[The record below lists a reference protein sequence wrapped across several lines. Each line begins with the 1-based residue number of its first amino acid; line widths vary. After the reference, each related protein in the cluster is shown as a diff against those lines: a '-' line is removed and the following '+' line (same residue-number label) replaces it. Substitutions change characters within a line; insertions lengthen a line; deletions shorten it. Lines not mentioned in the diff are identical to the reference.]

1 MSDRVYLSSFRRIFA
16 MKKKMVLRLSLCMT
30 ATLFG
35 CGKEEEAAAPAAPA
49 PQIQVV
55 NDTPAISIEDEGPVD
70 DGSHEGM
77 YRSELTNE
85 WISEDLKDQRPIAA
99 MVDNEKTALPHYGVS
114 KADVVYEMTN
124 SLANDG
130 ITRLMVLVKDW
141 EKIEQLGSIRST
153 RPTNLVIAPEWNAV
167 VCHDGGPFYIDDY
180 LAKPFVDNF
189 SGTFSR
195 VDNGKSREFTE
206 YICPGD
212 LDKNFESKSNVSRT
226 YNEYYNGGPHYQ
238 FVSSDSEI
246 NDLSGAPSVK
256 DCTRVELPFKH
267 NGSKLEYDPASQRY
281 MYSEY
286 GMKHIDPGN
295 NDEQLGFT
303 NVLLQNARYVK
314 FDDNGYM
321 MFHAI
326 DYQRDGWF
334 ITQGKAI
341 PVTWSKEDEVSP
353 TRYYDK
359 DGNEIVLNT
368 GKTYV
373 ALIPDDKWSGLTV
386 E

>member
-1 MSDRVYLSSFRRIFA
+1 
-16 MKKKMVLRLSLCMT
+16 MKKRLVILAALF
-30 ATLFG
+30 ATVCLAG
-35 CGKEEEAAAPAAPA
+35 CKGEEEQA
-49 PQIQVV
+49 PQIVTSEPSIQVI
-55 NDTPAISIEDEGPVD
+55 NDTPAISIEQEEEAD

-85 WISEDLKDQRPIAA
+85 WIPEELKDQRPIAA

-114 KADVVYEMTN
+114 QADVVYEMTN

-130 ITRLMVLVKDW
+130 ITRLMVLVKDY
-141 EKIEQLGSIRST
+141 EKIDQLGSIRST
-153 RPTNLVIAPEWNAV
+153 RPTNLVIAPEWNAI

-189 SGTFSR
+189 SGEFSR

-206 YICPGD
+206 YICTGD
-212 LDKNFESKSNVSRT
+212 MEKLFGKSNVSKT
-226 YNEYYNGGPHYQ
+226 YNEYHKEGPHFQ
-238 FVSSDSEI
+238 FVSKDDEI
-246 NDLSGAPSVK
+246 NDLSSAPGVK
-256 DCTRVELPFKH
+256 DCTKVELPYKH
-267 NGSKLEYDPASQRY
+267 NSSKLEYDEATQRY
-281 MYSEY
+281 LYSEY
-286 GMKHIDPGN
+286 GQKHTDPGN

-303 NVLLQNARYVK
+303 NVLIQNCRYVK

-326 DYQRDGWF
+326 DYNRDGWY

-341 PVTWSKEDEVSP
+341 HVTWSKEDEVTP
-353 TRYYDK
+353 TRYFD
-359 DGNEIVLNT
+359 DDDNEIVLNT
-368 GKTYV
+368 GKTYI
-373 ALIPDDKWSGLTV
+373 ALVPDDKWSGLVV

>member
-1 MSDRVYLSSFRRIFA
+1 
-16 MKKKMVLRLSLCMT
+16 MKKRLALILALCGMI
-30 ATLFG
+30 ALAG
-35 CGKEEEAAAPAAPA
+35 CGEEEEAAPAVVTSEPT
-49 PQIQVV
+49 IQVV
-55 NDTPAISIEDEGPVD
+55 NDAPAISIESTTEEVETR
-70 DGSHEGM
+70 EGM

-85 WISEDLKDQRPIAA
+85 WIDESLKDQRPIAA
-99 MVDNEKTALPHYGVS
+99 MVDNEKTALPHYGIN

-141 EKIEQLGSIRST
+141 GSIEQLGSIRST
-153 RPTNLVIAPEWNAV
+153 RPTNLVIAPEWNAI

-180 LAKPFVDNF
+180 LAKPYVDNF

-206 YICPGD
+206 YILPGD
-212 LDKNFESKSNVSRT
+212 LDKNFDNNPSVSKT
-226 YNEYYNGGPHYQ
+226 YNEYYKGGPHYQ
-238 FVSSDSEI
+238 FVKNDSDVNTLE
-246 NDLSGAPSVK
+246 GANGVQ
-256 DCTRVELPFKH
+256 DCTKIALPFKH
-267 NGSKLEYDPASQRY
+267 NGSTLTYDAASQRY

-286 GMKHIDPGN
+286 GEPHVDPGDN
-295 NDEQLGFT
+295 NQQTGFT

-321 MFHAI
+321 MFYAV
-326 DYQRDGWF
+326 DYVRDGWY

-341 PVTWSKEDEVSP
+341 PITWSKEDEVSP
-353 TRYYDK
+353 TRYFDK

-373 ALIPDDKWSGLTV
+373 ALIPDDKWSGLSM

>member
-1 MSDRVYLSSFRRIFA
+1 
-16 MKKKMVLRLSLCMT
+16 MKKRSILLLGLC
-30 ATLFG
+30 AALVFSG
-35 CGKEEEAAAPAAPA
+35 CKKEEEAAAPAAPA
-49 PQIQVV
+49 PQIEVV
-55 NDTPAISIEDEGPVD
+55 NSTPAISIEDNAEEEVVD

-85 WISEDLKDQRPIAA
+85 WISEDLKNQRPIAA
-99 MVDNEKTALPHYGVS
+99 MVDNEKTALPHFGLS
-114 KADVVYEMTN
+114 HADVVYEMTN

-141 EKIEQLGSIRST
+141 GSIEQLGSIRST
-153 RPTNLVIAPEWNAV
+153 RPTNLIIAPEWNAI

-180 LAKPFVDNF
+180 LAKPYVDNF

-206 YICPGD
+206 YICTGD
-212 LDKNFESKSNVSRT
+212 MEKNFSSKPNVSQT
-226 YNEYYNGGPHYQ
+226 YNEYYSGPHYQ
-238 FVSSDSEI
+238 FVSKDGEI
-246 NDLSGAPSVK
+246 NDLSSAPSVQ
-256 DCTRVELPFKH
+256 DCTKIELPFKH
-267 NGSKLEYDPASQRY
+267 NGSKLEYDPATKLY

-286 GMKHIDPGN
+286 GQKHVDAGN
-295 NDEQLGFT
+295 NNEPLGFT
-303 NVLLQNARYVK
+303 NVLLQDARYVK

-326 DYQRDGWF
+326 DFKRDGWF

-341 PVTWSKEDEVSP
+341 PVTWSKEDEVTP
-353 TRYYDK
+353 THYFDK

-373 ALIPDDKWSGLTV
+373 ALIPDDKWGGLNIQ
-386 E
+386 

>member
-1 MSDRVYLSSFRRIFA
+1 
-16 MKKKMVLRLSLCMT
+16 MKKKIVLLLALSAAVVLS
-30 ATLFG
+30 G
-35 CGKEEEAAAPAAPA
+35 CKDEEPAPAAAAPAPK
-49 PQIQVV
+49 IEVV
-55 NDTPAISIEDEGPVD
+55 NNTPAISIEENVTVD

-85 WISEDLKDQRPIAA
+85 WIDESIKDQRPIAA
-99 MVDNEKTALPHYGVS
+99 MVDNEKTALPHYGLS
-114 KADVVYEMTN
+114 KYADVVYEMTN

-141 EKIEQLGSIRST
+141 EKIDQLGSIRST

-206 YICPGD
+206 YICTGD
-212 LDKNFESKSNVSRT
+212 LDKNFESKSNVSKT

-246 NDLSGAPSVK
+246 NDLAGAPGVK
-256 DCTRVELPFKH
+256 DCTKVELPFKH
-267 NGSKLEYDPASQRY
+267 NGSKLEYDPATKRY

-286 GMKHIDPGN
+286 GQKHTDPGN

-303 NVLLQNARYVK
+303 NVLLQNCRYVK

-326 DYQRDGWF
+326 DFQRDGWF
-334 ITQGKAI
+334 ITEGKAI

-353 TRYYDK
+353 TRYYDN

-373 ALIPDDKWSGLTV
+373 ALIPDDKWSGLSV

>member
-1 MSDRVYLSSFRRIFA
+1 
-16 MKKKMVLRLSLCMT
+16 MKKRLALLAIMCGALMLS
-30 ATLFG
+30 G
-35 CGKEEEAAAPAAPA
+35 CGKEEEATITTSEPTIEIVNDAPAITIESQEEPA
-49 PQIQVV
+49 AE
-55 NDTPAISIEDEGPVD
+55 TR
-70 DGSHEGM
+70 EGM

-85 WISEDLKDQRPIAA
+85 WIDEELKDQRPIAA

-141 EKIEQLGSIRST
+141 ESIEQLGSIRST
-153 RPTNLVIAPEWNAV
+153 RPTNLVIAPEWNAI

-180 LAKPFVDNF
+180 IAKPFVDNF

-206 YICPGD
+206 YILPGD
-212 LDKNFESKSNVSRT
+212 LDKNFADNSSVSQT
-226 YNEYYNGGPHYQ
+226 YNEYYSGPHFK
-238 FVSSDSEI
+238 FVASDDEI
-246 NDLSGAPSVK
+246 NTLEGVASVK
-256 DCTRVELPFKH
+256 DCTKIELPFKH
-267 NGSKLEYDPASQRY
+267 NGSKLNYDADKKLY

-286 GMKHIDPGN
+286 GQPHVDPGN
-295 NDEQLGFT
+295 NNEQLGFT

-326 DYQRDGWF
+326 DYNRDGYYV
-334 ITQGKAI
+334 TQGKAI
-341 PVTWSKEDEVSP
+341 HVTWTKEDEVTP
-353 TRYYDK
+353 TRYFDD
-359 DGNEIVLNT
+359 DGNEITLNT
-368 GKTYV
+368 GKTYI
-373 ALIPDDKWSGLTV
+373 ALIPDDKFSGLV
-386 E
+386 ME

>member
-1 MSDRVYLSSFRRIFA
+1 
-16 MKKKMVLRLSLCMT
+16 MKKRIILLLAVCAVAVLS
-30 ATLFG
+30 G
-35 CGKEEEAAAPAAPA
+35 CGDDEEEQAQAAPA
-49 PQIQVV
+49 PQIEVV
-55 NDTPAISIEDEGPVD
+55 NNTPAISLETETEPVAD

-85 WISEDLKDQRPIAA
+85 WIPEEIKDQRPIAA
-99 MVDNEKTALPHYGVS
+99 MVDNEKTALPHYGLS
-114 KADVVYEMTN
+114 QYADVVYEMTN

-141 EKIEQLGSIRST
+141 EKIDQLGSIRST
-153 RPTNLVIAPEWNAV
+153 RPTNLVIAPEWNAI

-206 YICPGD
+206 YICTGD
-212 LDKNFESKSNVSRT
+212 LDKNFESKPDVSKT
-226 YNEYYNGGPHYQ
+226 YNQYHKDEPHYQ
-238 FVSSDSEI
+238 FVQSDSEI

-256 DCTRVELPFKH
+256 DCTKVELPFKH
-267 NGSKLEYDPASQRY
+267 NGSKLEYDADSKRY

-286 GMKHIDPGN
+286 GQKHTDPGN
-295 NDEQLGFT
+295 GDAQLGFT
-303 NVLLQNARYVK
+303 NVILQNCRYVK

-326 DYQRDGWF
+326 DFNRDGWF
-334 ITQGKAI
+334 ITEGKAI
-341 PVTWSKEDEVSP
+341 PIVWSKEDEVSP

>member
-1 MSDRVYLSSFRRIFA
+1 MNDHVYLSSFRRNFV
-16 MKKKMVLRLSLCMT
+16 MKKKMVLLLSLCMA

-35 CGKEEEAAAPAAPA
+35 CGKEEEKPVAAAPA

-55 NDTPAISIEDEGPVD
+55 NDTPAISIEDEAPAD

-85 WISEDLKDQRPIAA
+85 WIDESLKDQRPIAA

-153 RPTNLVIAPEWNAV
+153 RPTNLVIAPEWNAI

-286 GMKHIDPGN
+286 GMKHTDPGN

-341 PVTWSKEDEVSP
+341 PITWSKEDEVSP

-373 ALIPDDKWSGLTV
+373 ALIPDDKWGGLAV

>member
-1 MSDRVYLSSFRRIFA
+1 
-16 MKKKMVLRLSLCMT
+16 MKKRSVLLLTVCAAVLMS
-30 ATLFG
+30 G
-35 CGKEEEAAAPAAPA
+35 CGKEEEVAAPAAPA
-49 PQIQVV
+49 PKIEVV
-55 NDTPAISIEDEGPVD
+55 NNTPAISIENTETD

-85 WISEDLKDQRPIAA
+85 WIPEEIKDQRPIAA
-99 MVDNEKTALPHYGVS
+99 MVDNEKTALPHYGLS
-114 KADVVYEMTN
+114 QYADVVYEMTN

-141 EKIEQLGSIRST
+141 EKIDQLGSIRST

-206 YICPGD
+206 YICTGD
-212 LDKNFESKSNVSRT
+212 LDKNFESKSNVSKT
-226 YNEYYNGGPHYQ
+226 YNEYYSGPHYQ
-238 FVSSDSEI
+238 FVKSDSEI
-246 NDLSGAPSVK
+246 NDLAGAPGVK
-256 DCTRVELPFKH
+256 DCTKVELPFKH
-267 NGSKLEYDPASQRY
+267 NGSKLEYDPSTNRY

-286 GMKHIDPGN
+286 GQKHTDPGN

-326 DYQRDGWF
+326 DFKRDGWF
-334 ITQGKAI
+334 ITEGKAI
-341 PVTWSKEDEVSP
+341 PVTWTKEDEVTP
-353 TRYYDK
+353 TRYYDS

-373 ALIPDDKWSGLTV
+373 ALIPDDKWGGLSLQ
-386 E
+386 

>member
-1 MSDRVYLSSFRRIFA
+1 
-16 MKKKMVLRLSLCMT
+16 MKKRLVLLLAICSVAAL
-30 ATLFG
+30 AG
-35 CGKEEEAAAPAAPA
+35 CGKDEEEQKPEASTPK
-49 PQIQVV
+49 IEVL
-55 NDTPAISIEDEGPVD
+55 NNTPAISIEESAPVD

-85 WISEDLKDQRPIAA
+85 WIPEELKDQRPIAA
-99 MVDNEKTALPHYGVS
+99 MVDNEKTALPHYGLS
-114 KADVVYEMTN
+114 QYADVVYEMTN

-141 EKIEQLGSIRST
+141 EKIDQLGSIRST
-153 RPTNLVIAPEWNAV
+153 RPTNLVIAPEWNAI

-206 YICPGD
+206 YICTGD
-212 LDKNFESKSNVSRT
+212 LDKNFESKSDVSRT

-238 FVSSDSEI
+238 FVTSDSEI
-246 NDLSGAPSVK
+246 NDLSSAPDVK
-256 DCTRVELPFKH
+256 DCTKVELPFKH
-267 NGSKLEYDPASQRY
+267 NSSKLEYDPATKRY

-286 GMKHIDPGN
+286 GQKHTDPGN

-303 NVLLQNARYVK
+303 NVLIQNTRYVK

-326 DYQRDGWF
+326 DFNREGWF
-334 ITQGKAI
+334 ITEGKAI
-341 PVTWSKEDEVSP
+341 PVTWSKEDEVTP
-353 TRYYDK
+353 TRYFDK
-359 DGNEIVLNT
+359 DGNEVVLNT

-373 ALIPDDKWSGLTV
+373 ALVPDDKWSGLTV

>member
-1 MSDRVYLSSFRRIFA
+1 
-16 MKKKMVLRLSLCMT
+16 MKKKMVLLLSLCMA

-35 CGKEEEAAAPAAPA
+35 CGKEEEVAAPAAPA

-55 NDTPAISIEDEGPVD
+55 NDTPAISIEDEAPETD

-85 WISEDLKDQRPIAA
+85 WIDESLKDQRPIAA

-141 EKIEQLGSIRST
+141 GSIEQLGSIRST
-153 RPTNLVIAPEWNAV
+153 RPTNLVIAPEWNAI

-212 LDKNFESKSNVSRT
+212 LDKNFESKSNVSKT
-226 YNEYYNGGPHYQ
+226 YNEYYKGPHYQ
-238 FVSSDSEI
+238 FVTSDSEI

-267 NGSKLEYDPASQRY
+267 NGSKLEYDPSTQRY

-286 GMKHIDPGN
+286 GMKHTDPGN

-341 PVTWSKEDEVSP
+341 PITWSKEDEVTP

-373 ALIPDDKWSGLTV
+373 ALIPDDKWGGLTV

>member
-1 MSDRVYLSSFRRIFA
+1 
-16 MKKKMVLRLSLCMT
+16 MKKRLVLALALCG
-30 ATLFG
+30 ALALAG
-35 CGKEEEAAAPAAPA
+35 CNKEEQAAAPEVVTSE

-55 NDTPAISIEDEGPVD
+55 NDTPAITIEQEEEEVVEEETR
-70 DGSHEGM
+70 EGM

-85 WISEDLKDQRPIAA
+85 WIDEALKDQRPIAV
-99 MVDNEKTALPHYGVS
+99 MVDNEKTALPHYGLS

-130 ITRLMVLVKDW
+130 ITRLMVLFKDY
-141 EKIEQLGSIRST
+141 ESIDQIGSVRST
-153 RPTNLVIAPEWNAV
+153 RPTNLVIAPEWNAI

-180 LAKPFVDNF
+180 IAKPFLDHF

-206 YICPGD
+206 YILTGD
-212 LDKNFESKSNVSRT
+212 MEKNFNDDSSVSKT
-226 YNEYYNGGPHYQ
+226 YNQYYEGAHYQ

-246 NDLSGAPSVK
+246 NNLDGISGVQ
-256 DCTRVELPFKH
+256 DCSAISLPFKH
-267 NGSKLEYDPASQRY
+267 NASKLDYDESTQRY

-286 GMKHIDPGN
+286 GQAHVDPGN
-295 NDEQLGFT
+295 NNEQLGFT
-303 NVLLQNARYVK
+303 NVILQNARYVK

-321 MFHAI
+321 MFYSI
-326 DYQRDGWF
+326 DYNRDGWF
-334 ITQGKAI
+334 ITEGKAVPI
-341 PVTWSKEDEVSP
+341 TWSKESETSP

-359 DGNEIVLNT
+359 DGKEIVLNT

-373 ALIPDDKWSGLTV
+373 ALIPDDKWSGL
-386 E
+386 EIK

>member
-1 MSDRVYLSSFRRIFA
+1 
-16 MKKKMVLRLSLCMT
+16 MKKKTVLLLALCT
-30 ATLFG
+30 AVVLAG
-35 CGKEEEAAAPAAPA
+35 CDKEEEAK
-49 PQIQVV
+49 PQVVTSEPKIQVV
-55 NDTPAISIEDEGPVD
+55 NDTPAISIEDPVAEEEEID

-77 YRSELTNE
+77 YRSELNNE
-85 WISEDLKDQRPIAA
+85 WISEELKDQRPIAV
-99 MVDNEKTALPHYGVS
+99 MIDNEKTALPHYGVS
-114 KADVVYEMTN
+114 QADVVYEMTN

-141 EKIEQLGSIRST
+141 GKIEQLGSIRST
-153 RPTNLVIAPEWNAV
+153 RPTNLVIAPEWNAI

-180 LAKPFVDNF
+180 IAKPFVDNF

-206 YICPGD
+206 YILPGD
-212 LDKNFESKSNVSRT
+212 LDKNFNDPDNADVSKT
-226 YNEYYNGGPHYQ
+226 YNEYYTGGPHYK
-238 FVSSDSEI
+238 FVTKDDEI
-246 NDLSGAPSVK
+246 NDLSSLPKVQ
-256 DCTRVELPFKH
+256 DCTKVELPYKH
-267 NGSKLEYDPASQRY
+267 NGSTLEYDDATQRY

-286 GMKHIDPGN
+286 GQKHTDPGN

-303 NVLLQNARYVK
+303 NVLIQNARYVK

-326 DYQRDGWF
+326 DYNRDGWY

-341 PVTWSKEDEVSP
+341 PITWSKEDEVSP
-353 TRYYDK
+353 TQYFDL
-359 DGNEIVLNT
+359 DGNEITLNT
-368 GKTYV
+368 GKVYV
-373 ALIPDDKWSGLTV
+373 AIVPDDKWSGLNL

>member
-1 MSDRVYLSSFRRIFA
+1 
-16 MKKKMVLRLSLCMT
+16 MKKRVIILAALF
-30 ATLFG
+30 ATVCLAG
-35 CGKEEEAAAPAAPA
+35 CEKEEPAQQMVTSEPS
-49 PQIQVV
+49 IQVI
-55 NDTPAISIEDEGPVD
+55 NDTPAISIEQEETD

-85 WISEDLKDQRPIAA
+85 WIPEELKDQRPIAA

-114 KADVVYEMTN
+114 QADVVYEMTN

-130 ITRLMVLVKDW
+130 ITRLMVLVKDY

-153 RPTNLVIAPEWNAV
+153 RPTNLVIAPEWNAI

-206 YICPGD
+206 YICTGD
-212 LDKNFESKSNVSRT
+212 MEKNFSNSDVSKT
-226 YNEYYNGGPHYQ
+226 YNEYYKGAHYN
-238 FVSSDSEI
+238 FVTKDDEI
-246 NDLSGAPSVK
+246 NDLSSAS
-256 DCTRVELPFKH
+256 DAQECTKIEMPYKH
-267 NGSKLEYDPASQRY
+267 NSSKLEYDEASKLY
-281 MYSEY
+281 LYSEY
-286 GMKHIDPGN
+286 GQKHTDPGN

-303 NVLLQNARYVK
+303 NVLIQNCRYVK

-326 DYQRDGWF
+326 DFNREGWY

-353 TRYYDK
+353 TRYYDSN
-359 DGNEIVLNT
+359 DEEIVMNT

-373 ALIPDDKWSGLTV
+373 GLIPDDKWSGLV
-386 E
+386 IE

>member
-1 MSDRVYLSSFRRIFA
+1 MSDSVYLSSFRRIFA
-16 MKKKMVLRLSLCMT
+16 MKKKMVLLLSLCMT

-286 GMKHIDPGN
+286 GMKHTDPGN

>member
-1 MSDRVYLSSFRRIFA
+1 
-16 MKKKMVLRLSLCMT
+16 MKKRIVLLLALSAALV
-30 ATLFG
+30 FSG
-35 CGKEEEAAAPAAPA
+35 CKKEEEAAAPAAPA
-49 PQIQVV
+49 PQIEVV
-55 NDTPAISIEDEGPVD
+55 NNTPAISIEDEEPAEVVED

-85 WISEDLKDQRPIAA
+85 WIDEALKDQRPIAA
-99 MVDNEKTALPHYGVS
+99 MVDNEKTALPHYGLS
-114 KADVVYEMTN
+114 KYADVVYEMTN

-141 EKIEQLGSIRST
+141 EKIDQLGSIRST

-180 LAKPFVDNF
+180 LAKPYVDNF

-195 VDNGKSREFTE
+195 IDNGKSREFTE
-206 YICPGD
+206 YICTGD
-212 LDKNFESKSNVSRT
+212 LDKNFDSKSNVSRT

-238 FVSSDSEI
+238 FVKSDSEI

-256 DCTRVELPFKH
+256 DCTKIELPFKH
-267 NGSKLEYDPASQRY
+267 NGSKLEYDPATSRY

-286 GMKHIDPGN
+286 GQKHTDPGN
-295 NDEQLGFT
+295 NNEQLGFT
-303 NVLLQNARYVK
+303 NVLLQNTRYVK

-326 DYQRDGWF
+326 DFQRDGWF

-341 PVTWSKEDEVSP
+341 PITWSKEDEVTP

-373 ALIPDDKWSGLTV
+373 ALIPDDKWGGLSV

>member
-1 MSDRVYLSSFRRIFA
+1 
-16 MKKKMVLRLSLCMT
+16 MKKKLILLLALCSAVVLS
-30 ATLFG
+30 G
-35 CGKEEEAAAPAAPA
+35 CGDEEEAAAPSAPA
-49 PQIQVV
+49 PTIEVV
-55 NDTPAISIEDEGPVD
+55 NNTPAISIEDQAPAD

-85 WISEDLKDQRPIAA
+85 WISEDIKDQRPIAA
-99 MVDNEKTALPHYGVS
+99 MVDNEKTALPHYGLS
-114 KADVVYEMTN
+114 QYADVVYEMTN

-141 EKIEQLGSIRST
+141 EKIDQLGSIRST
-153 RPTNLVIAPEWNAV
+153 RPTNLIIAPEWNAV

-206 YICPGD
+206 YICTGD
-212 LDKNFESKSNVSRT
+212 LDKNFESKSNVSKT
-226 YNEYYNGGPHYQ
+226 YNEYYKGGPHYR

-246 NDLSGAPSVK
+246 NDLSGAPKVK
-256 DCTRVELPFKH
+256 DCTKIELPFKH
-267 NGSKLEYDPASQRY
+267 NGSKLEYDPETKRY

-286 GMKHIDPGN
+286 GQKHTDPGN
-295 NDEQLGFT
+295 NDAQLGFT
-303 NVLLQNARYVK
+303 NVLLQNTRYVK

-326 DYQRDGWF
+326 DFQREGWF
-334 ITQGKAI
+334 ITEGKAI
-341 PVTWSKEDEVSP
+341 PITWSKEDEVTP
-353 TRYYDK
+353 TRYFDA
-359 DGNEIVLNT
+359 DGEEVVLNT

-373 ALIPDDKWSGLTV
+373 GIIPDDKWSGLVV

>member
-1 MSDRVYLSSFRRIFA
+1 
-16 MKKKMVLRLSLCMT
+16 MKKRAYLLLLALCTTFVL
-30 ATLFG
+30 AG
-35 CGKEEEAAAPAAPA
+35 CESEEEQTTVPANEPE
-49 PQIQVV
+49 IQVV
-55 NDTPAISIEDEGPVD
+55 TSTPTTIVDVNTEPEVEED

-85 WISEDLKDQRPIAA
+85 WISEDLKDQRPIAV

-141 EKIEQLGSIRST
+141 GSIEQLGSIRST
-153 RPTNLVIAPEWNAV
+153 RPTNLVIAPEWNAI

-180 LAKPFVDNF
+180 IAKPYVDNF

-206 YICPGD
+206 YILPGD
-212 LDKNFESKSNVSRT
+212 LDKNFSNNTKVSQT
-226 YNEYYNGGPHYQ
+226 YNEYYKGEHYQ
-238 FVSSDSEI
+238 FVKGD
-246 NDLSGAPSVK
+246 NVNTLADAPSSQ
-256 DCTRVELPFKH
+256 DCTSIDLPFKH
-267 NGSKLEYDPASQRY
+267 NSSELEYDEDSKLY

-286 GMKHIDPGN
+286 GMKHTDPGN
-295 NDEQLGFT
+295 NDTQLGFT
-303 NVLLQNARYVK
+303 NVILQNCRYVK

-326 DYQRDGWF
+326 DFNRDGWY
-334 ITQGKAI
+334 ITEGKAI
-341 PVTWSKEDEVSP
+341 PITWSKEDEVTA

-359 DGNEIVLNT
+359 NGDEIQLNT
-368 GKTYV
+368 GKTYI
-373 ALIPDDKWSGLTV
+373 ALIPDDKWSGLV
-386 E
+386 MK